1 MGKKTVVIG
10 ASPNPARYSYS
21 ACHLLHSMDH
31 EFVPVGIKKGNILG
45 KNIMD
50 IRQKPDI
57 ERVDTLTLY
66 ISPVHQEEWYSY
78 FISLRPRRI
87 IFNPG
92 TENAE
97 LKTMAGKEG
106 IATEYAC
113 TLVLLNTGQY

>member
-21 ACHLLHSMDH
+21 ACHLLHSKGH

-45 KNIMD
+45 REIMD